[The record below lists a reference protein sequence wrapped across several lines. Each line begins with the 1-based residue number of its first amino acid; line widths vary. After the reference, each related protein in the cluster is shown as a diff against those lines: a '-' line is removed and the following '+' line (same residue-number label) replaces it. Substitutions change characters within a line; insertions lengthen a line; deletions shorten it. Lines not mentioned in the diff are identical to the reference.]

1 MARINNAITFG
12 SGFNIAS
19 IGPIDSR
26 MLVEYESDLTDSSNW
41 PSDKAPRF
49 NGMTVTVMETGDVW
63 VLKDVNNAN
72 NLNLGWKKVGGSTIK
87 EVIISDSGSAET
99 VTLSS
104 NTLYTFT
111 TRTSDLT
118 LSLGTPTSG
127 IVNEY
132 HLTITIGSTKPTIN
146 WPSGL
151 SWYGDGSE
159 PSISTN
165 KTYEVSI
172 LNNIAVYIEI

>member
-1 MARINNAITFG
+1 MARIDGATNFQLN
-12 SGFNIAS
+12 FNITTPA
-19 IGPIDSR
+19 PIDSR
-26 MLVEYESDLTDSSNW
+26 MRVEHETDLTDSSNW
-41 PSDKAPRF
+41 PTATAPLYK
-49 NGMTVTVMETGDVW
+49 GLTVTVMDTGDIW
-63 VLKDVNNAN
+63 TLKNVNLYGDTSSGN
-72 NLNLGWKKVGGSTIK
+72 GWKKVGTIK
-87 EVIISDSGSAET
+87 EVIISDVGSAET

-104 NTLYTFT
+104 NILYTFT

-146 WPSGL
+146 WPNGL

-165 KTYEVSI
+165 KTYEVSV